1 MTFRIFAHQ
10 RCVATSGE
18 LEYLNKAY
26 ERQSYFLDT
35 LLAREVVLC
44 KIEPK
49 PRLSHKP
56 AEAIKV

>member
-1 MTFRIFAHQ
+1 MKDKVI
-10 RCVATSGE
+10 
-18 LEYLNKAY
+18 
-26 ERQSYFLDT
+26 FLDT